1 MRIFLFF
8 FLILILSCS
17 KDKEELVDI
26 NAFLKQGKEI
36 NYKTKN
42 DLIHKNVN
50 QIQAFKIYDR
60 AYYKNW
66 TQKYQNSQNLV
77 LPSNISIEKKVKSIN
92 GKFHN
97 IVSINDKIISI
108 DKNSRIV
115 IYDSNLKKLNSIKIY
130 NRKIYKNYDLKFEIA
145 VDKNSLF
152 IADNLGNIYSYD
164 LKNLDKLWVSELGV
178 PFKSSIKIYKNQIF
192 IINSNSKIYSLNKK
206 NGKINWSFETA
217 SKVLKKNNSYQIAAH
232 KDKLYF
238 TNDNGEI
245 YCLDLLNGKILWSLI
260 LEVGNFQDLPAVFQ
274 SSPILIDKTGI
285 IFFSSNYGF
294 MYAIDSL
301 SGAIKWSKR
310 LDTYNNIIATKNYL
324 TTIINNRIVIL
335 EKKTGRILFNQNIL
349 SSYKKNKISNF
360 KDFIIGKEKI
370 YIFDLNG
377 TMVSINLND
386 LSNREAAK
394 ISKNFRSYVIL
405 KNSVLLLTQN
415 SLIKY

>member
-1 MRIFLFF
+1 MRFFLFF

-26 NAFLKQGKEI
+26 DAFLKQGKEI

-42 DLIHKNVN
+42 DLINKNVN

-66 TQKYQNSQNLV
+66 PQKYQNSQNLV
-77 LPSNISIEKKVKSIN
+77 IPSNISIEKKVKSIN

-206 NGKINWSFETA
+206 NGKLNWSFETA

-238 TNDNGEI
+238 TNDNAEI

-301 SGAIKWSKR
+301 SGAIKWSKQ

-324 TTIINNRIVIL
+324 MTIIKNRIVIL

-360 KDFIIGKEKI
+360 KEFIIGKEKI

-386 LSNREAAK
+386 LSNREVAK
-394 ISKNFRSYVIL
+394 VSKNFRSYVIL

>member
-26 NAFLKQGKEI
+26 DAFLKQGKEI
-36 NYKTKN
+36 SYKTKN
-42 DLIHKNVN
+42 DLINKNVN

-66 TQKYQNSQNLV
+66 PQKYQNSQNLV
-77 LPSNISIEKKVKSIN
+77 IPSNISIEKKVKSIN

-206 NGKINWSFETA
+206 NGKLNWSFETA

-294 MYAIDSL
+294 IYAIDSL
-301 SGAIKWSKR
+301 SGAIKWSKQ

-324 TTIINNRIVIL
+324 MTIIKNRIVIL

-386 LSNREAAK
+386 LSNREVAK
-394 ISKNFRSYVIL
+394 VSKNFRSYVIL

>member
-394 ISKNFRSYVIL
+394 ISKNFQSYVIL

>member
-1 MRIFLFF
+1 MRIFLLF

-26 NAFLKQGKEI
+26 DAFLKQGKEI
-36 NYKTKN
+36 YYKTKN
-42 DLIHKNVN
+42 DLINKNVN
-50 QIQAFKIYDR
+50 QIQAFKIYGR

-66 TQKYQNSQNLV
+66 PQKYQNSQNLV
-77 LPSNISIEKKVKSIN
+77 IPSNNSIEKKVKSIN

-145 VDKNSLF
+145 VDKNALF

-206 NGKINWSFETA
+206 NGKLNWSFETA

-301 SGAIKWSKR
+301 SGAIKWSKQ
-310 LDTYNNIIATKNYL
+310 LDTYNNIIATRNYL
-324 TTIINNRIVIL
+324 MTILNNRIVIL

-386 LSNREAAK
+386 LSNREVAK
-394 ISKNFRSYVIL
+394 VSKNFRSYIIL

>member
-1 MRIFLFF
+1 MRFFLFF

-26 NAFLKQGKEI
+26 DAFLKQGKEI
-36 NYKTKN
+36 SYKTKN
-42 DLIHKNVN
+42 DLINKNVN

-66 TQKYQNSQNLV
+66 PQKYQNSQNLV
-77 LPSNISIEKKVKSIN
+77 IPSNISIEKKVKSIN

-206 NGKINWSFETA
+206 NGKLNWSFETA

-301 SGAIKWSKR
+301 SGAIKWSKQ

-324 TTIINNRIVIL
+324 MTIIKNRIVIL

-386 LSNREAAK
+386 LSNREVAK
-394 ISKNFRSYVIL
+394 VSKNFRSYVIL

>member
-1 MRIFLFF
+1 MRFFLFF

-26 NAFLKQGKEI
+26 DAFLKQGKEI

-42 DLIHKNVN
+42 DLINKNVN
-50 QIQAFKIYDR
+50 QIQAFKIYGR

-66 TQKYQNSQNLV
+66 PQKYQNSQNLV
-77 LPSNISIEKKVKSIN
+77 IPSNISIEKKVKSIN

-206 NGKINWSFETA
+206 NGKLNWSFETA

-301 SGAIKWSKR
+301 SGAIKWSKQ

-324 TTIINNRIVIL
+324 MTIIKNRIVIL

-386 LSNREAAK
+386 LSNREVAK
-394 ISKNFRSYVIL
+394 VSKNFRSYVIL

>member
-1 MRIFLFF
+1 MRFFLFF

-26 NAFLKQGKEI
+26 DAFLKQGKEI

-42 DLIHKNVN
+42 DLINKNVN

-66 TQKYQNSQNLV
+66 PQKYQNSQNLV
-77 LPSNISIEKKVKSIN
+77 IPSNISIEKKVKSIN

-178 PFKSSIKIYKNQIF
+178 PFKSPIKIYKNHIF

-206 NGKINWSFETA
+206 NGKLNWSFETA

-301 SGAIKWSKR
+301 SGAIKWSKQ

-386 LSNREAAK
+386 LSNREVAK
-394 ISKNFRSYVIL
+394 VSKNFRSYVIL

>member
-1 MRIFLFF
+1 MRFFLFF
-8 FLILILSCS
+8 FLIFILSCS

-26 NAFLKQGKEI
+26 DAFLKQGKEI

-42 DLIHKNVN
+42 DLINKNVN

-66 TQKYQNSQNLV
+66 PQKYQNSQNLV
-77 LPSNISIEKKVKSIN
+77 IPSNISIEKKVKSIN

-206 NGKINWSFETA
+206 NGKLNWSFETA

-301 SGAIKWSKR
+301 SGAIKWSKQ

-386 LSNREAAK
+386 LSNREVAK
-394 ISKNFRSYVIL
+394 VSKNFRSYVIL

>member
-1 MRIFLFF
+1 MRFFLFF

-26 NAFLKQGKEI
+26 DAFLKQGKEI

-42 DLIHKNVN
+42 DLINKNVN

-66 TQKYQNSQNLV
+66 PQKYQNSQNLV
-77 LPSNISIEKKVKSIN
+77 IPSNISIEKKVKSIN

-206 NGKINWSFETA
+206 NGKLNWSFETA

-301 SGAIKWSKR
+301 SGAIKWSKQ

-324 TTIINNRIVIL
+324 MTIIKNRIVIL
-335 EKKTGRILFNQNIL
+335 EKKTGKILFNQNIL

-386 LSNREAAK
+386 LSNREVAK
-394 ISKNFRSYVIL
+394 VSKNFRSYVIL

>member
-1 MRIFLFF
+1 MRFFLFF

-26 NAFLKQGKEI
+26 DAFLKQGKEI

-42 DLIHKNVN
+42 HLIHKNVN

-66 TQKYQNSQNLV
+66 PQKYQNSQNLV
-77 LPSNISIEKKVKSIN
+77 IPSNISIEKKVKSIN

-206 NGKINWSFETA
+206 NGKLNWSFETA

-324 TTIINNRIVIL
+324 MTIIKNRIVIL

>member
-1 MRIFLFF
+1 MRFFLFF

-26 NAFLKQGKEI
+26 DAFLKQGKEI

-42 DLIHKNVN
+42 DLINKNVN

-66 TQKYQNSQNLV
+66 PQKYQNSQNLV
-77 LPSNISIEKKVKSIN
+77 IPSNISIEKRVKSIN

-206 NGKINWSFETA
+206 NGKLNWSFETA

-301 SGAIKWSKR
+301 SGAIKWSKQ

-324 TTIINNRIVIL
+324 MTIINNRIVIL
-335 EKKTGRILFNQNIL
+335 EKKSGRILFNQNIL

-386 LSNREAAK
+386 LSNREVAK
-394 ISKNFRSYVIL
+394 VSKNFRSYVIL
-405 KNSVLLLTQN
+405 KDSVLLLTQN

>member
-26 NAFLKQGKEI
+26 DAFLKQGKEI
-36 NYKTKN
+36 NYNTKN
-42 DLIHKNVN
+42 DLINKNVN

-66 TQKYQNSQNLV
+66 PQKYQNSQNLV
-77 LPSNISIEKKVKSIN
+77 IPSNISIEKKVKSIN

-206 NGKINWSFETA
+206 NGKLNWSFETA

-301 SGAIKWSKR
+301 SGAIKWSKQ
-310 LDTYNNIIATKNYL
+310 LDTYNNIIVTKNYL

-386 LSNREAAK
+386 LSNREVAK
-394 ISKNFRSYVIL
+394 VSKNFRSYVIL

>member
-26 NAFLKQGKEI
+26 DAFLKQGKEI

-42 DLIHKNVN
+42 DLINKNVN
-50 QIQAFKIYDR
+50 QIQAFKIYGR

-66 TQKYQNSQNLV
+66 PQKYQNSQNLV
-77 LPSNISIEKKVKSIN
+77 IPSNISIEKKVKSIN

-145 VDKNSLF
+145 VDKNALF

-206 NGKINWSFETA
+206 NGKLNWSFETA

-301 SGAIKWSKR
+301 SGAIKWSKQ

-386 LSNREAAK
+386 LSNREVAK
-394 ISKNFRSYVIL
+394 VSKNFRSYIIL

>member
-26 NAFLKQGKEI
+26 DAFLKQGKEI

-42 DLIHKNVN
+42 DLINKNVN

-66 TQKYQNSQNLV
+66 PQKYQNSQNLV
-77 LPSNISIEKKVKSIN
+77 IPSNISIEKKVKSIN

-206 NGKINWSFETA
+206 NGKLNWSFETA

-301 SGAIKWSKR
+301 SGAIKWSKQ

-386 LSNREAAK
+386 LSNREVAK
-394 ISKNFRSYVIL
+394 VSKNFRSYVIL

>member
-1 MRIFLFF
+1 MRIFLLF

-26 NAFLKQGKEI
+26 DAFLKQGKEI
-36 NYKTKN
+36 SYKTKN
-42 DLIHKNVN
+42 DLINKNVN

-66 TQKYQNSQNLV
+66 PQKYQNSQNLV
-77 LPSNISIEKKVKSIN
+77 IPSNISIEKKVKSIN

-178 PFKSSIKIYKNQIF
+178 PFKSPIKIYKNQIF

-206 NGKINWSFETA
+206 NGKLNWSFETA

-294 MYAIDSL
+294 IYAIDSL
-301 SGAIKWSKR
+301 SGAIKWSKQ

-324 TTIINNRIVIL
+324 MTIINNRIVIL

-386 LSNREAAK
+386 LSNREVAK
-394 ISKNFRSYVIL
+394 VSKNFRSYVIL

>member
-1 MRIFLFF
+1 MRFFLFF

-26 NAFLKQGKEI
+26 DAFLKQGKEI

-42 DLIHKNVN
+42 DLINKNVN

-66 TQKYQNSQNLV
+66 PQKYQNSQNLV
-77 LPSNISIEKKVKSIN
+77 IPSNISIEKKVKSIN

-206 NGKINWSFETA
+206 NGKLNWSFETA

-386 LSNREAAK
+386 LSKREAAK

>member
-1 MRIFLFF
+1 MRFFLFF

-26 NAFLKQGKEI
+26 DAFLKQGKEI

-42 DLIHKNVN
+42 DLINKNVN
-50 QIQAFKIYDR
+50 QIQAFKIYGR

-66 TQKYQNSQNLV
+66 PQKYQNSQNLV
-77 LPSNISIEKKVKSIN
+77 IPSNISIEKKVKSIN

-206 NGKINWSFETA
+206 NGKLNWSFETA

-301 SGAIKWSKR
+301 SGAIKWSKQ

-324 TTIINNRIVIL
+324 MTIIKNRIVIL

>member
-17 KDKEELVDI
+17 KDKEELVDLD
-26 NAFLKQGKEI
+26 AFLKQGKEI

-42 DLIHKNVN
+42 DLINKNVN

-66 TQKYQNSQNLV
+66 PQKYQNSQNLV
-77 LPSNISIEKKVKSIN
+77 IPSNISIEKKVKSIN

-274 SSPILIDKTGI
+274 SSPILIDKTGN

-301 SGAIKWSKR
+301 SGAIKWSKQ

-324 TTIINNRIVIL
+324 MTIIKNRILIL

-386 LSNREAAK
+386 LSNREVAK
-394 ISKNFRSYVIL
+394 VSKNFRSYVIL

>member
-1 MRIFLFF
+1 MRFFLFF

-26 NAFLKQGKEI
+26 DAFLKQGKEI

-42 DLIHKNVN
+42 DLINKNVN

-66 TQKYQNSQNLV
+66 PQKYQNSQNLV
-77 LPSNISIEKKVKSIN
+77 IPSNISIEKKVKSIN

-206 NGKINWSFETA
+206 NGKLNWSFETA

-301 SGAIKWSKR
+301 SGAIKWSKQ

-386 LSNREAAK
+386 LNNREAAK
-394 ISKNFRSYVIL
+394 VSKNFRSYVIL

>member
-1 MRIFLFF
+1 MRFFLFF

-26 NAFLKQGKEI
+26 DAFLKQGKEI

-42 DLIHKNVN
+42 DLINKNVN

-66 TQKYQNSQNLV
+66 PQKYQNSQNLV
-77 LPSNISIEKKVKSIN
+77 IPSNISIEKRVKSIN

-206 NGKINWSFETA
+206 NGKLNWSFETA

-301 SGAIKWSKR
+301 SGAIKWSKQ

-324 TTIINNRIVIL
+324 MTIINNRIVIL
-335 EKKTGRILFNQNIL
+335 EKKSGRILFNQNIL

-386 LSNREAAK
+386 LSNREVAK
-394 ISKNFRSYVIL
+394 VSKNFRSYVIL

>member
-26 NAFLKQGKEI
+26 DAFLKQGKEI

-42 DLIHKNVN
+42 DLINKNVN

-66 TQKYQNSQNLV
+66 PQKYQNSQNLV
-77 LPSNISIEKKVKSIN
+77 IPSNISIEKKVKSIN

-206 NGKINWSFETA
+206 NGKLNWSFETA

-301 SGAIKWSKR
+301 SGAIKWSKQ

-324 TTIINNRIVIL
+324 MTIINNRIVIL

-386 LSNREAAK
+386 LSNREVAK
-394 ISKNFRSYVIL
+394 VSKNFRSYVIL

>member
-26 NAFLKQGKEI
+26 DAFLKQGKEI

-42 DLIHKNVN
+42 DLINKNVN
-50 QIQAFKIYDR
+50 QIQAFKIYGR

-66 TQKYQNSQNLV
+66 PQKYQNSQNLV
-77 LPSNISIEKKVKSIN
+77 IPSNISIEKKVKSIN

-145 VDKNSLF
+145 VDKNSIF
-152 IADNLGNIYSYD
+152 IADNLGNIHNYD

-206 NGKINWSFETA
+206 NGKLNWSFETA

-301 SGAIKWSKR
+301 SGAIKWSKQ

-386 LSNREAAK
+386 LSNREVAK
-394 ISKNFRSYVIL
+394 VSKNFRSYVIL

>member
-26 NAFLKQGKEI
+26 DAFLKQGKEI
-36 NYKTKN
+36 SYKTKN
-42 DLIHKNVN
+42 DLINKNVN

-66 TQKYQNSQNLV
+66 PQKYQNSQNLV
-77 LPSNISIEKKVKSIN
+77 IPSNISIEKKVKSIN

-206 NGKINWSFETA
+206 NGKLNWSFETA

-301 SGAIKWSKR
+301 SGAIKWSKQ

-386 LSNREAAK
+386 LSNREVAK
-394 ISKNFRSYVIL
+394 VSKNFRSYVIL

>member
-1 MRIFLFF
+1 MRFFLFF

-26 NAFLKQGKEI
+26 DAFLKQGKEI

-42 DLIHKNVN
+42 HLIHKNVN

-66 TQKYQNSQNLV
+66 PQKYQNSQNLV
-77 LPSNISIEKKVKSIN
+77 IPSNISIEKKVKSIN

-206 NGKINWSFETA
+206 NGKLNWSFETA

-310 LDTYNNIIATKNYL
+310 LDTYNHIIATKNYL

-386 LSNREAAK
+386 LSNREVAK
-394 ISKNFRSYVIL
+394 VSKNFRSYVIL

>member
-1 MRIFLFF
+1 MRFFLFF

-26 NAFLKQGKEI
+26 DAFLKQGKEI

-42 DLIHKNVN
+42 DLINKNVN

-66 TQKYQNSQNLV
+66 PQKYQNSQNLV
-77 LPSNISIEKKVKSIN
+77 IPSNISIEKKVKSIN

-206 NGKINWSFETA
+206 NGKLNWSFETA

-301 SGAIKWSKR
+301 SGAIKWSKQ

-324 TTIINNRIVIL
+324 MTIINNRIVIL

-386 LSNREAAK
+386 LSNREVAK
-394 ISKNFRSYVIL
+394 VSKNFRSYVIL

>member
-26 NAFLKQGKEI
+26 DAFLKQGKEI

-42 DLIHKNVN
+42 DLINKNVN

-66 TQKYQNSQNLV
+66 PQKYQNSQNLV
-77 LPSNISIEKKVKSIN
+77 IPSNISIEKKVKSIN

-206 NGKINWSFETA
+206 NGKLNWSFETA

-301 SGAIKWSKR
+301 SGAIKWSKQ

-324 TTIINNRIVIL
+324 MTIIKNRIVIL

-386 LSNREAAK
+386 LSNREVAK
-394 ISKNFRSYVIL
+394 VSKNFRSYVIL

>member
-1 MRIFLFF
+1 MRFFLFF

-26 NAFLKQGKEI
+26 DAFLKQGKEI

-42 DLIHKNVN
+42 DLINKNVN

-66 TQKYQNSQNLV
+66 PQKYQNSQNLV
-77 LPSNISIEKKVKSIN
+77 IPSNISIEKRVKSIN

-206 NGKINWSFETA
+206 NGKLNWSFETA

-301 SGAIKWSKR
+301 SGAIKWSKQ

-324 TTIINNRIVIL
+324 MTIINNRIVIL

-386 LSNREAAK
+386 LSNREVAK
-394 ISKNFRSYVIL
+394 VSKNFRSYVIL

>member
-1 MRIFLFF
+1 MRFFLFF

-26 NAFLKQGKEI
+26 DAFLKQGKEI

-42 DLIHKNVN
+42 DLINKNVN

-66 TQKYQNSQNLV
+66 PQKYQNSQNLV
-77 LPSNISIEKKVKSIN
+77 IPSNISIEKKVKSIN

-206 NGKINWSFETA
+206 NGKLNWSFETA

-301 SGAIKWSKR
+301 SGAIKWSKQ

-324 TTIINNRIVIL
+324 MTIIKNRIVIL

-386 LSNREAAK
+386 LSNREVAK
-394 ISKNFRSYVIL
+394 VSKNFRSYVIL

>member
-8 FLILILSCS
+8 FLIFILSCS

-26 NAFLKQGKEI
+26 DAFLKQGKEI
-36 NYKTKN
+36 YYKTKN
-42 DLIHKNVN
+42 DLINKNVN
-50 QIQAFKIYDR
+50 QIQAFKICGR

-66 TQKYQNSQNLV
+66 PQKYHNSQNLV
-77 LPSNISIEKKVKSIN
+77 IPSNISIEKKVKSIN

-206 NGKINWSFETA
+206 NGKLNWSFETA

-301 SGAIKWSKR
+301 SGAIKWSKQ

-386 LSNREAAK
+386 LSNREVAK
-394 ISKNFRSYVIL
+394 VSKNFRSYIIL

>member
-1 MRIFLFF
+1 MRFFLFF

-26 NAFLKQGKEI
+26 DAFLKQGKEI

-42 DLIHKNVN
+42 HLIHKNVN

-66 TQKYQNSQNLV
+66 PQKYQNSQNLV
-77 LPSNISIEKKVKSIN
+77 IPSNISIEKKVKSIN

-206 NGKINWSFETA
+206 NGKLNWSFETA

-301 SGAIKWSKR
+301 SGAIKWSKQ

-324 TTIINNRIVIL
+324 MTIIKNRIVIL

-386 LSNREAAK
+386 LSNREVAK
-394 ISKNFRSYVIL
+394 VSKNFRSYVIL

>member
-26 NAFLKQGKEI
+26 DAFLKQGKEI

-42 DLIHKNVN
+42 DLIHKNIN
-50 QIQAFKIYDR
+50 QIQVFKIYDR
-60 AYYKNW
+60 GYYKNW
-66 TQKYQNSQNLV
+66 PQKYQNSQNLV

-92 GKFHN
+92 GKFQN

-108 DKNSRIV
+108 DKNSQIV

-152 IADNLGNIYSYD
+152 IADNLGNIHNYD

-206 NGKINWSFETA
+206 NGKLNWSFETA

-285 IFFSSNYGF
+285 IFF
-294 MYAIDSL
+294 
-301 SGAIKWSKR
+301 
-310 LDTYNNIIATKNYL
+310 
-324 TTIINNRIVIL
+324 
-335 EKKTGRILFNQNIL
+335 
-349 SSYKKNKISNF
+349 
-360 KDFIIGKEKI
+360 FI
-370 YIFDLNG
+370 
-377 TMVSINLND
+377 
-386 LSNREAAK
+386 
-394 ISKNFRSYVIL
+394 
-405 KNSVLLLTQN
+405 
-415 SLIKY
+415 

>member
-1 MRIFLFF
+1 MRFFLFF

-26 NAFLKQGKEI
+26 DAFLKQGKEI

-42 DLIHKNVN
+42 DLINKNVN

-66 TQKYQNSQNLV
+66 PQKYQNSQNLV
-77 LPSNISIEKKVKSIN
+77 IPSNISIEKKVKSIN

-206 NGKINWSFETA
+206 NGKLNWSFETA

-301 SGAIKWSKR
+301 SGAIKWSKQ

-386 LSNREAAK
+386 LSNREVAK
-394 ISKNFRSYVIL
+394 VSKNFRSYVIL

>member
-1 MRIFLFF
+1 MRFFLFF

-26 NAFLKQGKEI
+26 DAFLKQGKEI

-42 DLIHKNVN
+42 DLINKNVN

-66 TQKYQNSQNLV
+66 PQKYQNSQNLV
-77 LPSNISIEKKVKSIN
+77 IPSNISIEKKVKSIN

-206 NGKINWSFETA
+206 NGKLNWSFETA

-301 SGAIKWSKR
+301 SGAIKWSKQ

-324 TTIINNRIVIL
+324 MTIINNRIVIL

-360 KDFIIGKEKI
+360 KEFIIGKEKI

-377 TMVSINLND
+377 NMVSINLND

-394 ISKNFRSYVIL
+394 VSKNFRSYVIL

>member
-1 MRIFLFF
+1 MRFFLFF

-26 NAFLKQGKEI
+26 DAFLKQGKEI
-36 NYKTKN
+36 NYNTKN
-42 DLIHKNVN
+42 DLINKNVN

-66 TQKYQNSQNLV
+66 PQKYQNSQNLV
-77 LPSNISIEKKVKSIN
+77 IPSNISIEKKVKSIN

-206 NGKINWSFETA
+206 NGKLNWSFETA

-301 SGAIKWSKR
+301 SGAIKWSKQ

-324 TTIINNRIVIL
+324 MTIIKNRIVIL

-386 LSNREAAK
+386 LSNREVAK
-394 ISKNFRSYVIL
+394 VSKNFRSYVIL

>member
-1 MRIFLFF
+1 MRFFLFF

-26 NAFLKQGKEI
+26 DAFLKQGKEI

-42 DLIHKNVN
+42 DLINKNVN

-66 TQKYQNSQNLV
+66 PQKYQNSQNLV
-77 LPSNISIEKKVKSIN
+77 IPSNISIEKKVKSIN

-206 NGKINWSFETA
+206 NGKLNWSFETA

-349 SSYKKNKISNF
+349 SPYKKNKISNF

-386 LSNREAAK
+386 LSNREVAK
-394 ISKNFRSYVIL
+394 VSKNFRSYVIL